1 MTTYE
6 NIPELIKLN
15 GIINWKIR
23 KSKSDI
29 NSILF
34 CSDKD
39 KSIDANIEDMNKIF
53 LVDFGNFYILDGTRS
68 EAKNASTGR
77 FYYEFT
83 NLKPSDASTSAAT
96 PPQTTYVGAPN
107 NGISEEELDR
117 RIALATREIESK
129 YKEKSL
135 AEQKKDLDEERRE
148 FYRDRD
154 SALNVI
160 LTKIGAILPTI
171 LGGTQQA
178 TPAIAV
184 QGISGTPEEE
194 RDVVIEP
201 HEGAEEEDR
210 EDIRESN
217 DVVED
222 KYIDVIRR
230 WLEKDPEAGEILV
243 KLVDIA
249 YNNESLY
256 NMAKNFLKG
265 QGCV

>member
-6 NIPELIKLN
+6 SIPELIKLN

-107 NGISEEELDR
+107 NGISQEELDR
-117 RIALATREIESK
+117 RIELATREIESK

-135 AEQKKDLDEERRE
+135 AEQKKDFDEERKE

-160 LTKIGAILPTI
+160 LTKIGVILPTI

-184 QGISGTPEEE
+184 QGIAGTPQEE

-210 EDIRESN
+210 EDTRESN

-222 KYIDVIRR
+222 KYIDVVRR
-230 WLEKDPEAGEILV
+230 WIEKDPEAGEILI

-265 QGCV
+265 QGYV

>member
-1 MTTYE
+1 MTTYD
-6 NIPELIKLN
+6 NIPNLIRLN
-15 GIINWKIR
+15 NMVSWKIR
-23 KSKSDI
+23 RSKTDSNSFLFVSD
-29 NSILF
+29 S
-34 CSDKD
+34 D

-53 LVDFGNFYILDGTRS
+53 EVDFGNFYILDGTKS
-68 EAKNASTGR
+68 EAKNASMGR
-77 FYYEFT
+77 YYFEFS
-83 NLKPSDASTSAAT
+83 NLKPSGEAPTT
-96 PPQTTYVGAPN
+96 PPLPQTTYVGALN
-107 NGISEEELDR
+107 NGISQEELDR
-117 RIALATREIESK
+117 RIELATREIESK

-135 AEQKKDLDEERRE
+135 AEQKKDLDEERKE

-184 QGISGTPEEE
+184 QGIAGTPQEE
-194 RDVVIEP
+194 RNVVIEP

-210 EDIRESN
+210 EDTRESN
-217 DVVED
+217 DVVEG
-222 KYIDVIRR
+222 KYIDAVRR
-230 WLEKDPEAGEILV
+230 WIEKDPEAGEILI

-265 QGCV
+265 QGYV

>member
-6 NIPELIKLN
+6 SIPELIKLN

-83 NLKPSDASTSAAT
+83 NIKPSDASTSAAI

-135 AEQKKDLDEERRE
+135 AEQKKDLDEERKE

-160 LTKIGAILPTI
+160 LTKIGAILPSI

-178 TPAIAV
+178 APAIAV
-184 QGISGTPEEE
+184 QGIAGTPEEE
-194 RDVVIEP
+194 KNIVIEP
-201 HEGAEEEDR
+201 QETQERMAEDGDSSIVEVDDR
-210 EDIRESN
+210 
-217 DVVED
+217 
-222 KYIDVIRR
+222 YIDAVRR
-230 WLEKDPEAGEILV
+230 WIEKDPEAGEILI

-265 QGCV
+265 QGYV

>member
-6 NIPELIKLN
+6 SIPELIKLN

-96 PPQTTYVGAPN
+96 PLQTTYVGAPN
-107 NGISEEELDR
+107 NGISQEELDR
-117 RIALATREIESK
+117 RIELATREIESK

-178 TPAIAV
+178 APAIAV
-184 QGISGTPEEE
+184 QGIAGTPEEE
-194 RDVVIEP
+194 KNIVIEP
-201 HEGAEEEDR
+201 QDNQERMAEDGDGSIVEVDDR
-210 EDIRESN
+210 
-217 DVVED
+217 
-222 KYIDVIRR
+222 YIDAVRR
-230 WLEKDPEAGEILV
+230 WIEKDSEAGEILV

-265 QGCV
+265 QGYV

>member
-6 NIPELIKLN
+6 SIPELIRLN

-96 PPQTTYVGAPN
+96 PPQTTYVGAPS
-107 NGISEEELDR
+107 GFSQEELDR
-117 RIALATREIESK
+117 RIELATREIESK

-135 AEQKKDLDEERRE
+135 AEQKKDLDEERRD

-160 LTKIGAILPTI
+160 LTKIGAILPSI
-171 LGGTQQA
+171 LGGSQQA
-178 TPAIAV
+178 APAIAV
-184 QGISGTPEEE
+184 QGIAGTPQEE

-201 HEGAEEEDR
+201 QEPKEEDG
-210 EDIRESN
+210 E
-217 DVVED
+217 VCTVEVD
-222 KYIDVIRR
+222 DRYIDAVRR

-256 NMAKNFLKG
+256 NMAKNFLRG
-265 QGCV
+265 QGYV